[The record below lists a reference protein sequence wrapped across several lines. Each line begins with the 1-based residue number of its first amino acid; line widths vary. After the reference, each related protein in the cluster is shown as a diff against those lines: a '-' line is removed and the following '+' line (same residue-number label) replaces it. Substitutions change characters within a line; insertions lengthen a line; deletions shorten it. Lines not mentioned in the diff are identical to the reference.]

1 MYILALVIEFQPES
15 KVEQAFD
22 TGVLSEIFTTVLQ
35 KTKDPSIEI
44 PEKLKVEVDITG
56 LGKLI

>member
-1 MYILALVIEFQPES
+1 MVIEFQPDS
-15 KVEQAFD
+15 KVEQAID

-44 PEKLKVEVDITG
+44 PEKLKIEVDITG
-56 LGKLI
+56 LGKFI